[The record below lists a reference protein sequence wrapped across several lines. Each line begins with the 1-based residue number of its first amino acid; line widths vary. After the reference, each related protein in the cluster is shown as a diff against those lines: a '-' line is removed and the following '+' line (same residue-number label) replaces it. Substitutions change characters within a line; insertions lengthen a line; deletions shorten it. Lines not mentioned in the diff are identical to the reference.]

1 MAQLHRFAE
10 KMCLE
15 SKLNT
20 NNIITQSFLMLSK
33 GKYRHTCM
41 YNSNR
46 FGRNESKPPI
56 NANLRFFRLRSNAF
70 FLTSKHGRPGKYF
83 SVENNRKPRD
93 RETHKV
99 NRIQDFLICNVIDMH
114 RKSILFLRFPT
125 LFEGSTDDSMGCGVE

>member
-15 SKLNT
+15 SKLNI
-20 NNIITQSFLMLSK
+20 NNIITQLFLKLSK

-56 NANLRFFRLRSNAF
+56 DTNLRFFRLRSNAC
-70 FLTSKHGRPGKYF
+70 FLTSKHGLPGKYF
-83 SVENNRKPRD
+83 SAETNQKPRD
-93 RETHKV
+93 RETHKA
-99 NRIQDFLICNVIDMH
+99 NRIQDLLDM
-114 RKSILFLRFPT
+114 
-125 LFEGSTDDSMGCGVE
+125 